1 MIIITSKSE
10 GFRRVGIAHA
20 ATPTEY
26 PDDAFTPEQLAAL
39 QAEPM
44 LTVVVAT
51 EVKEGDEGETTGD
64 GTGEA
69 LPEITGE
76 EIPGEEIPAAAAEP
90 KKKGKG
96 K

>member
-1 MIIITSKSE
+1 MIIITSKRE
-10 GFRRVGIAHA
+10 GFRRAGIAHA

-26 PDDAFTPEQLAAL
+26 PDDAFTVEQLAAL

-44 LTVVVAT
+44 LSVVVAA
-51 EVKEGDEGETTGD
+51 EVKEGDQGEITGD

-69 LPEITGE
+69 LPEIPAE
-76 EIPGEEIPAAAAEP
+76 EIPDAAPEIPAEP
-90 KKKGKG
+90 AKKGKG

>member
-1 MIIITSKSE
+1 MIIITSKQP
-10 GFRRVGIAHA
+10 GFRRCGIAHGA
-20 ATPTEY
+20 EPTEY
-26 PDDAFTPEQLAAL
+26 PDDAFTAEQLAAL

-44 LTVVVAT
+44 LSVVVAT
-51 EVKEGDEGETTGD
+51 EVKGGAEGEITGD

-69 LPEITGE
+69 LPEIPAE
-76 EIPGEEIPAAAAEP
+76 EIPDAATEP

>member
-10 GFRRVGIAHA
+10 GFRRAGIAHA
-20 ATPTEY
+20 STPTEY

-44 LTVVVAT
+44 LSVVVAT
-51 EVKEGDEGETTGD
+51 EVKAGDEGEITGD

-76 EIPGEEIPAAAAEP
+76 EIPGEEIPAVGAEP